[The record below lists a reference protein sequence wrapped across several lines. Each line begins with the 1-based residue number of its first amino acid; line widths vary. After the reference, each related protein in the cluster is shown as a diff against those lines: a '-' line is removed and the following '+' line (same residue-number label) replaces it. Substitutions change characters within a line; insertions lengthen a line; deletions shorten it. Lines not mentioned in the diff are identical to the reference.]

1 MSKGLES
8 LYILKEG
15 LKPIFCDEC
24 KEVQTIEKS
33 LKALEIIK
41 RELKYN
47 VDFVEASSFHAYIDG
62 MICCKNKEEYDLLKE
77 VLKDE

>member
-1 MSKGLES
+1 MSKGLEA

-24 KEVQTIEKS
+24 KEVQTIEKE

-47 VDFVEASSFHAYIDG
+47 VDFVDASSFRAYIDG
-62 MICCKNKEEYDLLKE
+62 MICCESKEEFDLLKE
-77 VLKDE
+77 VLE